1 MKKLWLFLAAMA
13 LMAVAGQVTAQELDE
28 VDSVFLTGTVLNR
41 HTQEPV
47 PWCIMRFTQEGQTKA
62 TVVSDGEGY
71 FELNGLP
78 AGTYAL
84 HTVVHGRTLYQAD
97 LTLSGVAHL
106 SIAIDTIAQ
115 VMLKTIEVVA
125 SKHLL
130 GPHLIKSV
138 NNRRLWGFNAGYR
151 DANASVAM
159 PPDAHGNSD
168 AGEDGGAT
176 EDGPVGTP
184 LFDPALPWQAVCAIV
199 TGKLGTM
206 LQTPPIWEL
215 VPDVYHPAPDSTE
228 VKPNR

>member
-159 PPDAHGNSD
+159 PADAHGNPD
-168 AGEDGGAT
+168 
-176 EDGPVGTP
+176 DGPDGAP
-184 LFDPALPWQAVCAIV
+184 MFPCGMPMKAQAAYI
-199 TGKLGTM
+199 TGQLGSSF
-206 LQTPPIWEL
+206 LSGPIWTL
-215 VPDVYHPAPDSTE
+215 VPDVYHPAPDSTA